1 MKKLMYLL
9 VTAISCIL
17 VACDSDSGTSA
28 SEGNENGNGSGSG
41 SCTVEPKACPES
53 LEEGTICDARDG
65 QVYKVTKIGDMTWL
79 AENLKYYDCSMEKTT
94 WCYDNKPENCEKYGR
109 LYSWTAAMG
118 LDKSFQKKFADLKG
132 PTQGA
137 CPEGFHVPSSDEWNL
152 LDSLVEAEYHYVSPS
167 LRSKTGWTERDYP
180 ATDTTGFG
188 ALPAGKRWLSK
199 FDDLGEKT
207 IFWTADEDH
216 TEFSGDGGNALLYSL
231 DARFHFSGGG
241 SYMKNDAVSVRCV
254 K

>member
-53 LEEGTICDARDG
+53 LAEGTICDSRDG
-65 QVYKVTKIGDMTWL
+65 TVYKVAKVGDMTWL
-79 AENLKYYDCSMEKTT
+79 AENLRYYDCNMDKT
-94 WCYDNKPENCEKYGR
+94 WCYDNKQENCEKYGR

-137 CPEGFHVPSSDEWNL
+137 CPEGFHIPSEDEWFA
-152 LDSLVEAEYHYVSPS
+152 LDSIAEATGSGVSPT
-167 LRSKTGWTERDYP
+167 LRSTTGWEKSNYP
-180 ATDTTGFG
+180 ATDALGFG
-188 ALPAGKRWLSK
+188 ALPAGRKWSSIFK
-199 FDDLGEKT
+199 ELGEEAY
-207 IFWTADEDH
+207 FWKADEDH
-216 TEFSGDGGNALLYSL
+216 TDVSGKGDHALIYSLNSMFDFSGFGSLLKDEGL
-231 DARFHFSGGG
+231 
-241 SYMKNDAVSVRCV
+241 SVRCV

>member
-1 MKKLMYLL
+1 
-9 VTAISCIL
+9 
-17 VACDSDSGTSA
+17 
-28 SEGNENGNGSGSG
+28 
-41 SCTVEPKACPES
+41 
-53 LEEGTICDARDG
+53 
-65 QVYKVTKIGDMTWL
+65 
-79 AENLKYYDCSMEKTT
+79 
-94 WCYDNKPENCEKYGR
+94 
-109 LYSWTAAMG
+109 MG
-118 LDKSFQKKFADLKG
+118 LDKSFQKKFVNLTA
-132 PTQGA
+132 PAQGA
-137 CPEGFHVPSSDEWNL
+137 CPEGFHVPSNDEWNL
-152 LDSLVEAEYHYVSPS
+152 LDSLVEAEYGYVSPS

-216 TEFSGDGGNALLYSL
+216 TEFSGDGGNAMLYSL

>member
-1 MKKLMYLL
+1 
-9 VTAISCIL
+9 
-17 VACDSDSGTSA
+17 
-28 SEGNENGNGSGSG
+28 
-41 SCTVEPKACPES
+41 
-53 LEEGTICDARDG
+53 
-65 QVYKVTKIGDMTWL
+65 
-79 AENLKYYDCSMEKTT
+79 
-94 WCYDNKPENCEKYGR
+94 
-109 LYSWTAAMG
+109 MG

-216 TEFSGDGGNALLYSL
+216 TEFSGDGGNAMLYSL

>member
-1 MKKLMYLL
+1 MKKFFGSLL
-9 VTAISCIL
+9 FACAFGL

-28 SEGNENGNGSGSG
+28 SEGGEGGSGSG
-41 SCTVEPKACPES
+41 GSCSVEKKECLAT

-65 QVYKVTKIGDMTWL
+65 QVYKITTVGDMTWL

-118 LDKSFQKKFADLKG
+118 LDKSFQKKFADLTG

-137 CPEGFHVPSSDEWNL
+137 CPEGFHIPSEEEWL
-152 LDSLVEAEYHYVSPS
+152 ALDSIAEATGSGASPA
-167 LRSKTGWTERDYP
+167 LRSTTGWEEANYP
-180 ATDTTGFG
+180 ATDALGFG
-188 ALPAGKRWLSK
+188 ALPAGRKWSSMFK
-199 FDDLGEKT
+199 DLGKEAL
-207 IFWTADEDH
+207 FWKADEDH
-216 TEFSGDGGNALLYSL
+216 SEISGDGGNALLYSL
-231 DARFHFSGGG
+231 GSMFDFSGFG
-241 SYMKNDAVSVRCV
+241 SVMKDEGLSVRCV

>member
-1 MKKLMYLL
+1 MNKLFAFLAL
-9 VTAISCIL
+9 VAGCCL

-28 SEGNENGNGSGSG
+28 SEGGEGGSGSG
-41 SCTVEPKACPES
+41 GSCSVEKKECLAT
-53 LEEGTICDARDG
+53 LEEGTICDSRDG
-65 QVYKVTKIGDMTWL
+65 QVYKITTVGDMTWL

-109 LYSWTAAMG
+109 LYSWTAALG

-216 TEFSGDGGNALLYSL
+216 SEISGDGGNALLYSL
-231 DARFHFSGGG
+231 GSMFDFSGFG
-241 SYMKNDAVSVRCV
+241 SVMKDEGLSVRCV